1 MEQIEII
8 EAKLFKSR
16 SNIKLMIAAKLI
28 MTFCCIDSFRA
39 YNQLESKFSSNQ
51 HNAALHLYASQRVQ
65 HTQSIGPIILYKDH
79 SLHCRAT
86 TNSNFR
92 SSSYYLGSFDYLF
105 SFLHTETAEVEHYN
119 DASQWYQIFQLLCVS
134 TNCFCF

>member
-1 MEQIEII
+1 
-8 EAKLFKSR
+8 
-16 SNIKLMIAAKLI
+16 MIAAKLI

-92 SSSYYLGSFDYLF
+92 SSSCSNDNRLGIKFGSNMSQNVLECDLDVLFYQRITILPWFIRLFDLF
-105 SFLHTETAEVEHYN
+105 FFTPKLMEKFRKCGSGTL
-119 DASQWYQIFQLLCVS
+119 
-134 TNCFCF
+134 